1 MILRMMISLQDKR
14 NMLLEIKINNQ
25 KKIADVVDAV
35 GEEECQYEAI
45 DSVIPLK

>member
-25 KKIADVVDAV
+25 KKIADDWLMQLEKKNVNMK
-35 GEEECQYEAI
+35 
-45 DSVIPLK
+45 L